1 MIDNQDEV
9 IPRNKR
15 IGSTV
20 IMHTF
25 DALLGTHIAWV
36 RSEKPVLKHT
46 LIDNTDC
53 MLRSECSPQN
63 RLLDHTEH
71 F

>member
-1 MIDNQDEV
+1 
-9 IPRNKR
+9 
-15 IGSTV
+15 
-20 IMHTF
+20 MHTF
-25 DALLGTHIAWV
+25 DALLGTHIAWM